1 MSHVILFVLFD
12 VLVVG
17 GLCCVVIF
25 AFVSVFDCIGFI
37 IVHIRLGFSWSSWP
51 PLVCD
56 FLIGAVICVWYAM
69 VGTSYSHLAIMAPK
83 RRQARKAAKKVG
95 KARKANKKKKAG
107 AKKAGGKKRA
117 SKKKSGKKKK

>member
-1 MSHVILFVLFD
+1 MCHVILFVLFD

-25 AFVSVFDCIGFI
+25 AFVLVFDCIGFI
-37 IVHIRLGFSWSSWP
+37 IVHIRLGFSSLSWSSWP

-56 FLIGAVICVWYAM
+56 FLIGSVICVWYAM

-83 RRQARKAAKKVG
+83 ARVARKARKAG
-95 KARKANKKKKAG
+95 KARKARTARK

-117 SKKKSGKKKK
+117 SKKKSGKKK

>member
-25 AFVSVFDCIGFI
+25 TFVLVFDCIGFI
-37 IVHIRLGFSWSSWP
+37 IVHVRFGFSSLSWSSWP

-56 FLIGAVICVWYAM
+56 FLIVAVICVWHAM

-107 AKKAGGKKRA
+107 GKKRA